1 MNTEQCTVVF
11 GRFKELE
18 RLLGWIYPC
27 SHKYSTFS
35 HKSLVL
41 IKGSMIFLAKVALGF
56 KTKQIFLVN
65 NVFDQK
71 SARNAQKIFVSN
83 LFYYHPTFVS
93 LIQDCRVKI
102 SHYIQSSNLSSAL
115 ARL

>member
-56 KTKQIFLVN
+56 KTKQKFLVN
-65 NVFDQK
+65 SIFGQK
-71 SARNAQKIFVSN
+71 FARNAQKMFCFI
-83 LFYYHPTFVS
+83 L
-93 LIQDCRVKI
+93 
-102 SHYIQSSNLSSAL
+102 
-115 ARL
+115 